1 MGTLINRT
9 RSKFMALVAAA
20 CLVATFAGQTVGQSS
35 ESISTKYIAK
45 DAFLV
50 IALHPAKIANCAD
63 KDSET
68 TKYVLDMMKK
78 FTGLDVKGLEQI
90 VVQIGAPDKEI
101 DDPGDVLGIVF
112 RFSKNID
119 PEDLVDKMGSDFD
132 LDKQDL
138 EGQPLYVPS
147 SDSNPCMYF
156 PNKKTMIMAVE
167 DRIRVLVDGSGMGEG
182 AKVAKRIKTGDHLG
196 ISFVMGENDAQ
207 KAIMEQVMDE
217 MPLEEMGIDSDMV
230 KNVKRGEIHINL
242 KGNDFVSGKLQCADG
257 DTADKVEG
265 AAKDALSELEGNL
278 EEAES
283 QLGSAPPEI
292 AEVAEEILDLAFEAI
307 ENAKVTTDG
316 SNVNINVEVKGG
328 MSKVVDGVAKGLEQ
342 LFQMLEQFGGGF

>member
-1 MGTLINRT
+1 
-9 RSKFMALVAAA
+9 
-20 CLVATFAGQTVGQSS
+20 
-35 ESISTKYIAK
+35 
-45 DAFLV
+45 
-50 IALHPAKIANCAD
+50 
-63 KDSET
+63 
-68 TKYVLDMMKK
+68 
-78 FTGLDVKGLEQI
+78 
-90 VVQIGAPDKEI
+90 
-101 DDPGDVLGIVF
+101 
-112 RFSKNID
+112 
-119 PEDLVDKMGSDFD
+119 
-132 LDKQDL
+132 
-138 EGQPLYVPS
+138 
-147 SDSNPCMYF
+147 
-156 PNKKTMIMAVE
+156 
-167 DRIRVLVDGSGMGEG
+167 
-182 AKVAKRIKTGDHLG
+182 
-196 ISFVMGENDAQ
+196 
-207 KAIMEQVMDE
+207 MDE